1 MRLRG
6 VGMLTFGLLA
16 LYYPGEYIHALMLPF
31 GILLVV
37 NGVIVVAK
45 NIRFIAS
52 THRWGKSMVRIG
64 MVEFL
69 IGATAIWF
77 AVASM
82 QTAWELIAVW
92 AIFTGSIQTDRF
104 RRLKNRMAA
113 WKAMVASGVFSV
125 VFGVFMI
132 VNLSVEMILLTYEV
146 AVFAL
151 IVGSSRIY
159 TSFRLGEMS
168 KYLRNRPKKMY
179 SRKTT
184 VYYDRTY

>member
-1 MRLRG
+1 MMFRG
-6 VGMLTFGLLA
+6 VGILTFGLLA
-16 LYYPGEYIHALMLPF
+16 LYYPGEQIHALMLPF
-31 GILLVV
+31 GILLAV
-37 NGVIVVAK
+37 NGGIMVAK
-45 NIRFIAS
+45 NMHFVTG

-64 MVEFL
+64 TVEFL
-69 IGATAIWF
+69 IGATTIWF
-77 AVASM
+77 AVTSM
-82 QTAWELIAVW
+82 QAAWELIAVW

-113 WKAMVASGVFSV
+113 WKVMVASGVFSV

-132 VNLSVEMILLTYEV
+132 VKLKVEAISFTHEV

-151 IVGSSRIY
+151 IAGSSMIY
-159 TSFRLGEMS
+159 TSFRLGEMR